1 MRAYCSAVASIVRTD
16 GGCSP
21 KWVAAMPQSGSAAG
35 TLSAPHDLHE
45 IMSMKV
51 CAVRSRR
58 RVSATV

>member
-1 MRAYCSAVASIVRTD
+1 MKAFRHICGAAIAVVLGVI
-16 GGCSP
+16 G
-21 KWVAAMPQSGSAAG
+21 VAAVPQSASAAG